1 MARSV
6 QYNSLKSL
14 LSRATEHC
22 PEPLRSE
29 IETALTRTP
38 GQPAQYD
45 HELIRAMR
53 AEGKTAQQ
61 IAEALGCSMW
71 TVYKIK

>member
-6 QYNSLKSL
+6 QYNALKSL
-14 LSRATEHC
+14 LSRAAEHC
-22 PEPLRSE
+22 PEPLRGE
-29 IETALTRTP
+29 IDTALTRPP

-45 HELIRAMR
+45 HERIKAMR

-61 IAEALGCSMW
+61 IAEEVGCSPW